1 MSVGYGPT
9 GTGGADAGA
18 GKTETVKDEASA
30 VTGTATDAAK
40 DVAHTAK
47 DEAASVAGE
56 AKSQL
61 KDLYA
66 QSRTEFSDQAAQQ
79 QERVASGLKAAG
91 EELGSMARNAEGG
104 GIATDL
110 VQQVSDR
117 LTGAAAW
124 LGDRDPAALLDE
136 VKRFARRRPLVFI
149 AGAAVVGIVAG
160 RLVRAMASH
169 DDSGSSTS
177 RSALAAA
184 PAAAAVP
191 ASAPATPV
199 DGRDP
204 AYIDPIAADTTG
216 ALPPSDTPL
225 YDESAGF
232 RGGADERATDERRDT
247 F

>member
-91 EELGSMARNAEGG
+91 EELGSMARNAEWSS
-104 GIATDL
+104 
-110 VQQVSDR
+110 VNS
-117 LTGAAAW
+117 
-124 LGDRDPAALLDE
+124 
-136 VKRFARRRPLVFI
+136 
-149 AGAAVVGIVAG
+149 AV
-160 RLVRAMASH
+160 RE
-169 DDSGSSTS
+169 TT
-177 RSALAAA
+177 AA
-184 PAAAAVP
+184 P
-191 ASAPATPV
+191 
-199 DGRDP
+199 
-204 AYIDPIAADTTG
+204 
-216 ALPPSDTPL
+216 
-225 YDESAGF
+225 
-232 RGGADERATDERRDT
+232 
-247 F
+247 